1 MSFHQNNTGPGT
13 GNAVPA
19 PVLSKNKHRKKSST
33 LPSMATQQLIRTEL
47 EASHG
52 TIFATYQST
61 PMVAM
66 LQSSQQQQ
74 PASNKHKSVSD
85 DFYVEEEVSQLT
97 SIQAFDDAF
106 LVSTS
111 SRSASKRSTPVS
123 QLSSMPAL
131 NMSQLTSMQADG
143 NDFLVPTSSTSASKR
158 STPVLH
164 LSGSDPALLTPIARS
179 ATATATATGVNMPRT
194 NSNSNLSEDST
205 GTDPNDDI
213 ISCEDPNTDGIVD
226 QFAPDFEAVH
236 PDHIMTNLKLIKPE
250 VLVRFGLKP
259 FYKSYCSWDKLSVE
273 QKNKALSFFRKL
285 PEHLRGELSRVFFLF
300 SLFLVRNMLV
310 LCYL

>member
-1 MSFHQNNTGPGT
+1 MSFHQNNTGLGM
-13 GNAVPA
+13 GSAVPA
-19 PVLSKNKHRKKSST
+19 QVLSKKKYKKKSGT
-33 LPSMATQQLIRTEL
+33 LPSTVTQQLICTEL

-85 DFYVEEEVSQLT
+85 DFYVKEEVSQLT
-97 SIQAFDDAF
+97 SIQACDDAV

-111 SRSASKRSTPVS
+111 SQAASKRSTPVS

-143 NDFLVPTSSTSASKR
+143 NDFLVPTSSISASKR

-179 ATATATATGVNMPRT
+179 ATATGVNMPRT
-194 NSNSNLSEDST
+194 NSNSNLSEDSM
-205 GTDPNDDI
+205 GTDPDDDI
-213 ISCEDPNTDGIVD
+213 ISCEDPNTDG
-226 QFAPDFEAVH
+226 
-236 PDHIMTNLKLIKPE
+236 MLTNL
-250 VLVRFGLKP
+250 
-259 FYKSYCSWDKLSVE
+259 
-273 QKNKALSFFRKL
+273 L
-285 PEHLRGELSRVFFLF
+285 PTSKQ
-300 SLFLVRNMLV
+300 
-310 LCYL
+310 YIQIT

>member
-13 GNAVPA
+13 GNAMPA

-33 LPSMATQQLIRTEL
+33 LLSTATQQLIRTEL

-74 PASNKHKSVSD
+74 PASNQHKSASD
-85 DFYVEEEVSQLT
+85 DFYIEEEVSQLT

-131 NMSQLTSMQADG
+131 DMSQLTSMQADG

-179 ATATATATGVNMPRT
+179 ATATATATATGINMPRT
-194 NSNSNLSEDST
+194 NSNSNLSEDSM
-205 GTDPNDDI
+205 GTDPDDDI
-213 ISCEDPNTDGIVD
+213 ISCEDPNTDG
-226 QFAPDFEAVH
+226 
-236 PDHIMTNLKLIKPE
+236 MLTNL
-250 VLVRFGLKP
+250 
-259 FYKSYCSWDKLSVE
+259 
-273 QKNKALSFFRKL
+273 L
-285 PEHLRGELSRVFFLF
+285 PTSKQ
-300 SLFLVRNMLV
+300 
-310 LCYL
+310 YIQIT

>member
-33 LPSMATQQLIRTEL
+33 LPSTATQQLIRTEL

-52 TIFATYQST
+52 IIFATYQST
-61 PMVAM
+61 PIVAM

-143 NDFLVPTSSTSASKR
+143 NDFLVPTSSISASKR

-179 ATATATATGVNMPRT
+179 ATATATATATGVNMPRT

-205 GTDPNDDI
+205 GTDPDDDI

-236 PDHIMTNLKLIKPE
+236 PDHIMIKPE
-250 VLVRFGLKP
+250 VLVCSGLKP
-259 FYKSYCSWDKLSVE
+259 FYK
-273 QKNKALSFFRKL
+273 
-285 PEHLRGELSRVFFLF
+285 
-300 SLFLVRNMLV
+300 
-310 LCYL
+310 